1 MRKLIKKFGWANA
14 LTALRLVLIV
24 PSCWSIATG
33 QLALAA
39 VFFCIAVASD
49 VADGRVA
56 RSRGE
61 VSRFGGLFDHSVD
74 ASFVGLSLAALA
86 LSYGQGPSGL
96 IGLTITPLLP
106 VLVLLSFMQYALD
119 SKVLRGQA
127 LRASKL
133 GRYNGIGYFVV
144 LGTALIGAALKLP
157 ETFLNPVV
165 MVMAWLLVATTLV
178 SMLDRFLAYRKAPDS
193 P

>member
-1 MRKLIKKFGWANA
+1 VSFKTKFGWANA
-14 LTALRLVLIV
+14 LTTLRLILVV

-33 QLALAA
+33 QMAFAA
-39 VFFCIAVASD
+39 VIFCVAVASD

-56 RSRGE
+56 RARGE
-61 VSRFGGLFDHSVD
+61 VSKFGGLFDHSVD
-74 ASFVGLSLAALA
+74 ASFVGLSLGAFAMPV
-86 LSYGQGPSGL
+86 GQSDLGV
-96 IGLTITPLLP
+96 TPLLP
-106 VLVLLSFMQYALD
+106 ILVFLSFTQYALD
-119 SKVLRGQA
+119 SKVLKGQS
-127 LRASKL
+127 LRASVL

-144 LGTALIGAALKLP
+144 LGTAVIGSAIGGAIGLP
-157 ETFLNPVV
+157 GSVIDPVV